1 MRNYVQQKNSKNST
15 RSNAP
20 LASTSP
26 EGENAKGESQV
37 IAIPNR
43 SRDMREIK
51 KRSRNAGIV
60 NEAGHEALKNED
72 LNKGRSRGCPFM
84 DVGYEELL
92 IRSNFEGI
100 PVLVNPV
107 TVEGD
112 GRPWFY
118 PICEASDHTS
128 LCSLLHIGSILRDK
142 MSGLTEPSVE
152 TLQYTGE
159 TVRKVMET
167 LQSGKET
174 VPQSVVLAVGGLASG
189 SVINAEWS
197 QAKAHF
203 EALKRIVEMRGGICT
218 LDFEL
223 RKLITWGSYHVA
235 TALQQKPIFPCPTS
249 PEARPFPL
257 AMVDESSLRAWR
269 TLKKLPKDSSFLY
282 EIIFRMH
289 QIGLSYDAE
298 WQLQIDRAMVNNV
311 YFELQHIILT
321 MLFDK
326 SWPQL
331 TVAKYPEILALYNAF
346 LMASQVFMWAS
357 IRHVRYYDKT
367 RDAKIK
373 TGSSGLLF
381 GRVKAALNLDNTYGI
396 WTKGKQLD
404 ALLWILFICI
414 ESCHLMAVER
424 SWFLSEIR
432 KVLGL
437 LKVAKKEEFTKQLAA
452 FPLTH
457 ELHNAAEGLWREITS
472 ALY

>member
-1 MRNYVQQKNSKNST
+1 
-15 RSNAP
+15 
-20 LASTSP
+20 
-26 EGENAKGESQV
+26 
-37 IAIPNR
+37 
-43 SRDMREIK
+43 MREIK
-51 KRSRNAGIV
+51 KRSRNSEIV
-60 NEAGHEALKNED
+60 NKVGHETLKNED
-72 LNKGRSRGCPFM
+72 LSKGRSRGCPSI
-84 DVGYEELL
+84 DVGYGELL
-92 IRSNFEGI
+92 IQSNFEGI

-118 PICEASDHTS
+118 PICEASASDHTS

-167 LQSGKET
+167 LQLGEKT
-174 VPQSVVLAVGGLASG
+174 VPQSIVLAVCGLASG

-218 LDFEL
+218 LGFEL
-223 RKLITWGSYHVA
+223 RKIITWGSYHVA

-257 AMVDESSLRAWR
+257 AMVDESSLRAWH

-282 EIIFRMH
+282 EIILLMH
-289 QIGLSYDAE
+289 QIELSYDAE
-298 WQLQIDRAMVNNV
+298 WKLQIDCAMVNNV

-326 SWPQL
+326 PWPQL
-331 TVAKYPEILALYNAF
+331 TVTKYPEILALYNAF

-367 RDAKIK
+367 RDAKVK

-381 GRVKAALNLDNTYGI
+381 GRVKAALDLDNTYGI

-414 ESCHLMAVER
+414 ESCPLMAVER
-424 SWFLSEIR
+424 SWFLSEI
-432 KVLGL
+432 KKALGL
-437 LKVAKKEEFTKQLAA
+437 LKVAKKEEFTEKLAA

-457 ELHNAAEGLWREITS
+457 GLHNAAEGLWREITS
-472 ALY
+472 VLY